1 MRDTRNRRLGGEAG
15 SALIISL
22 ILLVVLTLIGIYAI
36 SISTTEFEMSTYNKT
51 GKIALNAA
59 EAGAYYAIDYLPSPL
74 PGAPPASLANGSWY
88 TASWVDSNVPP
99 DIMVG
104 YGTNYRYVYF
114 NVNSAGHAPDPYVTN
129 RRIFAE
135 VGFGPVPYGTMY

>member
-1 MRDTRNRRLGGEAG
+1 MTTRRKKIAGGEAG

-22 ILLVVLTLIGIYAI
+22 ILLVILTLIGIYAI
-36 SISTTEFEMSTYNKT
+36 SISTTEFEMATYNKT

-59 EAGAYYAIDYLPSPL
+59 EAGAYYAIDYLPGL
-74 PGAPPASLANGSWY
+74 VVPPVNLANGSWY
-88 TASWVDSNVPP
+88 TASWSDSNMPP
-99 DIMVG
+99 DIIVG

-114 NVNSAGHAPDPYVTN
+114 NVNSEGHAPAPHVTN